1 MKDNLYHYKA
11 LITDVESADTCLA
24 YLDLGFGIV
33 LTGTVLKLNRITA
46 HKAKGANAKRAA
58 EGKKFLSS
66 LVLNKDV
73 TVETIKSGDEFLAEL
88 WVYDKTKKRISVNDL
103 LIEQGVAKY
112 NKK

>member
-33 LTGTVLKLNRITA
+33 LTGTLLKLNRIA
-46 HKAKGANAKRAA
+46 ALKATGPTAKRAA
-58 EGKKFLSS
+58 EGKKFLSG

-73 TVETIKSGDEFLAEL
+73 TVETIKDGEEFSAEL
-88 WVYDKTKKRISVNDL
+88 WVYDKSKKRVNVNDL
-103 LIEQGVAKY
+103 LVEQGVAKY
-112 NKK
+112 RK